1 MLILCYSMNMA
12 TKNTYS
18 KTELQTTD
26 AYDSRPLSGHRISR
40 IAKGL
45 GQGIGSLV
53 ANTMT
58 LKSERA
64 FVLAAEQMADPA
76 KDTRSIDERIEAY
89 LNAPMQDDDTHPDPM
104 SPQFNLFGE

>member
-1 MLILCYSMNMA
+1 MLILCYSMVMA
-12 TKNTYS
+12 TKNTYPI
-18 KTELQTTD
+18 TELQTTVT
-26 AYDSRPLSGHRISR
+26 YDSRPLSGHRISR

-45 GQGIGSLV
+45 GQGISTLV

-64 FVLAAEQMADPA
+64 FVLAAEQITEPLL
-76 KDTRSIDERIEAY
+76 DTRSVDERINDY
-89 LNAPMQDDDTHPDPM
+89 LDAPMREDGTHPDPL